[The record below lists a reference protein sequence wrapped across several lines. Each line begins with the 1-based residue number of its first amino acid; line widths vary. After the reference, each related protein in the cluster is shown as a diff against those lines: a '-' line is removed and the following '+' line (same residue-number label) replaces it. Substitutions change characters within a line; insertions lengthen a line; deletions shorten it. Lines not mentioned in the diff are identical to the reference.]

1 MSIEWRGE
9 KGIAGRRRE
18 KVKEEMDEGGRMEE
32 ERGWV
37 KGRDKR
43 RESEKRER
51 KEEK

>member
-9 KGIAGRRRE
+9 KWITGRRE

-43 RESEKRER
+43 REREKRER